1 MSEERPT
8 KGGWADCIPDGSRSS
23 AGDGRRLHVRRSW
36 VTSGRPWSR
45 ARGFSRDPW
54 GRAGRGG
61 LTEAMAGCATA
72 GPLDDGAAAREKPCR
87 EGEKRMTDSGRSVR
101 ISAAIGRDAT
111 GATGVKRAESV
122 VRERFDPSGGIP
134 GARARATVAASPRPA
149 GSRVAKNHES
159 RLSEFFS
166 GSDCGAKPGPV
177 RQRGACPPLARIP
190 ARSSARRVE
199 RRRGGGLGAVGA
211 PKPVANP
218 PRRA

>member
-8 KGGWADCIPDGSRSS
+8 KGGWADCTPDGSRSS

-72 GPLDDGAAAREKPCR
+72 GPLDNGAAAREKPCR
-87 EGEKRMTDSGRSVR
+87 EGGEKRMTDTGRSVR

-111 GATGVKRAESV
+111 GATAVKRAESV
-122 VRERFDPSGGIP
+122 VRERFDPSDGTP
-134 GARARATVAASPRPA
+134 RARARATVAASPRPA

-166 GSDCGAKPGPV
+166 GSDCGAKPGAV
-177 RQRGACPPLARIP
+177 RP
-190 ARSSARRVE
+190 AARRVPSSRANSRAFE
-199 RRRGGGLGAVGA
+199 R
-211 PKPVANP
+211 PQS
-218 PRRA
+218 